1 MQIHR
6 HHFLKYCV
14 NSAATLGLPMTVL
27 GKLEQALAIDGSE
40 IPKVIW
46 LNGANCT
53 GCTVYWASLFNETE
67 PTFSSDLLF
76 NTIDLD
82 FHPDLMAAFL
92 GLTANRLID
101 SRPQGSYILAVDGD
115 IPTAFDGHTCML
127 STDQGE
133 EMTAI
138 QAMRMLAPNA
148 AAVLAIGNC
157 ASFGGMPSGY
167 PNTSGIASVS
177 ELTGVPTVNIPG
189 CPTHPDWV
197 VWTIAHLLSGETL
210 QLDDNNRPV
219 ELYGSQVQK
228 WWPNGGLRESLGNT
242 KPDPSS
248 GYFQFTKV
256 VWNGQKGQL
265 KVAGEGIADQIVSVY
280 NADSGA
286 LLGAV
291 PVNKSGRW
299 KLRYNSPSPIPLRLL
314 AKSGNGTV
322 FSEVSTTSGMS
333 N

>member
-1 MQIHR
+1 
-6 HHFLKYCV
+6 
-14 NSAATLGLPMTVL
+14 MTVL
-27 GKLEQALAIDGSE
+27 GKLEQALAVEGFK

-53 GCTVYWASLFNETE
+53 GCTVYWTNLFNETG
-67 PTFSSDLLF
+67 PTLNSDLLF

-82 FHPDLMAAFL
+82 FHPDLLTAFR
-92 GLTANRLID
+92 GLAANRLLD
-101 SRPQGSYILAVDGD
+101 SPQGSYILAVDGD
-115 IPTAFDGHTCML
+115 IPTAFEGHTCML
-127 STDQGE
+127 STEQGE
-133 EMTAI
+133 DVTAI
-138 QAMRMLAPNA
+138 EVLRMLAPNA

-157 ASFGGMPSGY
+157 ASFGGMPSGTK
-167 PNTSGIASVS
+167 TSNGIGSVS

-197 VWTIAHLLSGETL
+197 LWTIAHLLSGETL

-219 ELYGSQVQK
+219 ELYGIPVQK
-228 WWPNGGLRESLGNT
+228 LWPHGGHRESQGNIT
-242 KPDPSS
+242 PDPSS
-248 GYFQFTKV
+248 GFFQFTKV

-265 KVAGEGIADQIVSVY
+265 KVAGEGIADQIVSLY

-291 PVNKSGRW
+291 TVKKSGRW
-299 KLRYNSPSPIPLRLL
+299 KLRYNNPSQIPHRLL
-314 AKSGNGTV
+314 AKSGNETL
-322 FSEVSTTSGMS
+322 FSEVSSTAGIT